1 VSRLGPLRERE
12 FRLLFAGR
20 TISMVGSAMAP
31 IALAFAVLDLTHS
44 TTDLG
49 LVLAARTVPTV
60 GFILFGGVI
69 ADRLPRHRV
78 MVASNLTSSAGQA
91 ITAALL
97 ITGHAQLWELG
108 ALAAVNGSSAAF
120 FMPASSGIL
129 PQIVAAPLRQQANA
143 ILGLARNG
151 TSIVGAALG
160 GLLVAAAGPGWAIGI
175 DAMSYGLAA
184 VFLAALNLP
193 PGLRIEGSTMFKELH
208 DGWRDFWS
216 RTWLWAIVLQFA
228 IVNAVGAGATNVLG
242 PSVAEAHYGGAGAFG
257 AILAAT
263 SVGLVLTGTV
273 MLRWRPHR
281 LLRTA
286 TFGVFPMA
294 LPLIAFA
301 GPAPLVVVI
310 LAGFVAGAGI
320 EVFGVLWDTAMQQE
334 IPGEKLSRL
343 SAYDMLGSLVL
354 IPIALAT
361 AGPVAQVV
369 GQRRTFIGAAVLI
382 VVMTG
387 LVLLSRDVR
396 DLERK
401 TA

>member
-1 VSRLGPLRERE
+1 
-12 FRLLFAGR
+12 
-20 TISMVGSAMAP
+20 
-31 IALAFAVLDLTHS
+31 
-44 TTDLG
+44 
-49 LVLAARTVPTV
+49 
-60 GFILFGGVI
+60 
-69 ADRLPRHRV
+69 
-78 MVASNLTSSAGQA
+78 
-91 ITAALL
+91 
-97 ITGHAQLWELG
+97 
-108 ALAAVNGSSAAF
+108 
-120 FMPASSGIL
+120 
-129 PQIVAAPLRQQANA
+129 
-143 ILGLARNG
+143 
-151 TSIVGAALG
+151 
-160 GLLVAAAGPGWAIGI
+160 
-175 DAMSYGLAA
+175 
-184 VFLAALNLP
+184 
-193 PGLRIEGSTMFKELH
+193 
-208 DGWRDFWS
+208 
-216 RTWLWAIVLQFA
+216 
-228 IVNAVGAGATNVLG
+228 
-242 PSVAEAHYGGAGAFG
+242 
-257 AILAAT
+257 
-263 SVGLVLTGTV
+263 